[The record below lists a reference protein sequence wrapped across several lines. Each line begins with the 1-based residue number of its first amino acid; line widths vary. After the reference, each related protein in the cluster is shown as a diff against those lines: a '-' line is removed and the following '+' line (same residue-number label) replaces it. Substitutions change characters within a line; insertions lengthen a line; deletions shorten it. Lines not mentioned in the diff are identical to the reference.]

1 MARRLR
7 DRNLESRDARRKL
20 PVSPKPYYRAIGR
33 GLHLGYRKGKTGGV
47 WVIRRY
53 VGDQSYNEQTVA
65 QADDREDANGS
76 EILDF
81 WQAQE
86 MARAMRPG
94 PQRGAYMVK
103 DAVRDYLA
111 HLEGRAS
118 QYDAKKRLEAYAL
131 PAFGDTAVASINAD
145 DLRVWHRGIAK
156 QGARIRTKAGAP
168 QGYRATKGN
177 PEAQRGR
184 QASANRC
191 LGLLKAA
198 LNHAWREGK
207 CELGAWPRVKPF
219 RGVDVPRSRY
229 LTVAEC
235 TRLINASEG
244 DFRVLVQA
252 ALQTGAR
259 YQELARLRVSDFNSD
274 SGTLHIRKSKSHKD
288 RHVFLTEEGQGFFA
302 DLAAGRLGSAAL
314 LGREWRP
321 NDQNKIMVATY
332 ARAGIQG
339 ATFHTLRHTWASLS
353 VMNGTP
359 LMVVARNLGHVDTRM
374 VEQHYG
380 HLAPSYVAD
389 AIRAGAPRFG
399 TMPPSKVVGLR

>member
-20 PVSPKPYYRAIGR
+20 PVSPKPYYKAIGK

-47 WVIRRY
+47 WVIRHY
-53 VGDQSYNEQTVA
+53 IGGQSYNETTVA
-65 QADDREDANGS
+65 QADDSEDANGQ

-86 MARAMRPG
+86 AARAMRPG
-94 PQRGAYMVK
+94 PHRGAYTVK

-131 PAFGDTAVASINAD
+131 PAFGDTAVASISAD
-145 DLRVWHRGIAK
+145 DLRAWHRGIAK

-168 QGYRATKGN
+168 QGYRAVKGD

-207 CELGAWPRVKPF
+207 CELGGWPRVKPF
-219 RGVDVPRSRY
+219 RGVDIPRSRY

-235 TRLINASEG
+235 TRLINASQG

-259 YQELARLRVSDFNSD
+259 YQELARLRASDFNPD
-274 SGTLHIRKSKSHKD
+274 AGTVHVRKSKSHKD
-288 RHVFLTEEGQGFFA
+288 RHVFLTEEGQELFA
-302 DLAAGRLGSAAL
+302 GLAAGRPGSAPL

-321 NDQNKIMVATY
+321 NDQNKPM
-332 ARAGIQG
+332 RAACAHAHIEG

-380 HLAPSYVAD
+380 HLAPSYVAE

-399 TMPPSKVVGLR
+399 TAAPSKVVGMR

>member
-20 PVSPKPYYRAIGR
+20 PVSPKPYYKAIGR

-65 QADDREDANGS
+65 QADDREDANGQ

-86 MARAMRPG
+86 AARAMRPG
-94 PQRGAYMVK
+94 PQRGAYTAK
-103 DAVRDYLA
+103 DAVRDYLG

-118 QYDAKKRLEAYAL
+118 QNDAKKRLQAYAI
-131 PAFGDTAVASINAD
+131 PTFGERAVADITAD
-145 DLRVWHRGIAK
+145 ELRAWHHGISK
-156 QGARIRTKAGAP
+156 QGARMRTRAGIP
-168 QGYRATKGN
+168 QNYRAIGD
-177 PEAQRGR
+177 PEAQRRR
-184 QASANRC
+184 QVSANRC
-191 LGLLKAA
+191 LALLKAA
-198 LNHAWREGK
+198 LNYAWREGK

-229 LTVAEC
+229 LTVAEAE
-235 TRLINASEG
+235 RLINASEG
-244 DFRVLVQA
+244 DFRTLVQA

-259 YQELARLRVSDFNSD
+259 YQELARMRGSDYHPD
-274 SGTLHIRKSKSHKD
+274 SGTIHIRKSKSHKD
-288 RHVFLTEEGQGFFA
+288 RHIYLTEEGQALFA
-302 DLAAGRLGSAAL
+302 SLIAGRPGSAPL
-314 LGREWRP
+314 LGREWGK
-321 NDQNKIMVATY
+321 NDHAKLVVAAY
-332 ARAGIQG
+332 ARAGIEG
-339 ATFHTLRHTWASLS
+339 ANFHTLRHTWASLS
-353 VMNGTP
+353 VMGGVP

-380 HLAPSYVAD
+380 HLAPSYVAE

-399 TMPPSKVVGLR
+399 TAAPSKVVGLR